1 MVDLTQAASVAE
13 FTAAG
18 ASPAE
23 AAILVEQHE
32 ALAGRRGPDARAA
45 LAPRDPAPPGAP
57 PPPASPVTPSAASTA
72 LEAHES
78 GRVAQELDKAMLP
91 PSAPGD
97 YRFPSSLD
105 PETDEAW
112 AADAE
117 LKSAFHSEGFPR
129 FLVES
134 IGKDLAKAAAT
145 RMEETPDQAQ
155 ARIAS
160 TRATLER
167 WYGRETDANLA
178 LVDALIDR
186 LRAKGGATREFV
198 EAIAPHLDALSLD
211 ALIQFAK
218 HSASKH

>member
-1 MVDLTQAASVAE
+1 MVDLTQSSSPQE
-13 FTAAG
+13 FIAAG
-18 ASPAE
+18 ATPEQATQLS
-23 AAILVEQHE
+23 EQHE
-32 ALAGRRGPDARAA
+32 AMAGRRGLDARAA
-45 LAPRDPAPPGAP
+45 MSVTDPAPPGAKLP
-57 PPPASPVTPSAASTA
+57 PGATVPQTVASAA

-78 GRVAQELDKAMLP
+78 ARVAQELDKAMLP

-160 TRATLER
+160 TRATLKR

-198 EAIAPHLDALSLD
+198 EAVAPHLDALSLD